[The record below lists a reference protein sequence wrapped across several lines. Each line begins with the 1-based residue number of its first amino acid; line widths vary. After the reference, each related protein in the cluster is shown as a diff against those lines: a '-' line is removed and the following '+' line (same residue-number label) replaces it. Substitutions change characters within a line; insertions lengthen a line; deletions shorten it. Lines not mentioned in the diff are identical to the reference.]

1 MTEVGG
7 PLSSD
12 DGVTMASVTVQGVEY
27 MLLEIFTDKLGLH
40 LYRISYSLKM

>member
-12 DGVTMASVTVQGVEY
+12 DGVTMASVTVQGVENV
-27 MLLEIFTDKLGLH
+27 LLKVLADKLGLH
-40 LYRISYSLKM
+40 HVALFFI